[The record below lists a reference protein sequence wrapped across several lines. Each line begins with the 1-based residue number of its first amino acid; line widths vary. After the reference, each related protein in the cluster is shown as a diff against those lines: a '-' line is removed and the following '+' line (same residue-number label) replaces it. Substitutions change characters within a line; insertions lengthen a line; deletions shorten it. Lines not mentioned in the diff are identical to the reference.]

1 MQNWDNLYMLTGT
14 SAGTLIGLIFVVVS
28 LGSSRPKK
36 GDEERTRIFVTPAL
50 IEFTSILLVSL
61 ATLAPVSNMA
71 QGVVIGAIGT
81 IGVAYSSNLTLL
93 ALKHIGPIEP
103 EPWWIS
109 IVRIASYACLLV
121 SGVAFLW
128 NAGFADE
135 ASAVATVILLLLA
148 LRKSWII
155 TIAIVKRDADVE

>member
-1 MQNWDNLYMLTGT
+1 
-14 SAGTLIGLIFVVVS
+14 
-28 LGSSRPKK
+28 
-36 GDEERTRIFVTPAL
+36 
-50 IEFTSILLVSL
+50 
-61 ATLAPVSNMA
+61 
-71 QGVVIGAIGT
+71 
-81 IGVAYSSNLTLL
+81 
-93 ALKHIGPIEP
+93 
-103 EPWWIS
+103 
-109 IVRIASYACLLV
+109 VRIASYACLLV